1 MFSNNKM
8 KNLKTSATD
17 RRLSL
22 AKASLLAGA
31 KFATRSASSFF
42 ASEGEKERLRKQ
54 ALKEQA
60 EYLVTEIGKLKG
72 SVVKIGQMMALY
84 GEHFLPIEVTQ
95 ALNQLHNQTIAL
107 EWEVIFRQ
115 LRHQL
120 GSKVDDLIID
130 REPLG
135 SASLAQVHRA
145 KRKSDGLEL
154 VLKIQYPNVANAIDS
169 DMALFKDLLKLAR
182 IAPQAREFDQW
193 FEEVRQML
201 HREVDYQ
208 QEAETTKRFYQ
219 RLKHDSRYIVP
230 QIIDEYCTSQVL
242 CMTYE
247 HGIPLNSPQVLD
259 LEQHRRNALGEAS
272 LEIVIREIFEWGEM
286 QTDPNFGN
294 YLVRF
299 AEQEQQPDQII
310 LLDFGAIR
318 QFDQHLLNIAH
329 GLISAGYQ
337 QNLQAMM
344 DAMTG
349 YPYFNSIPP
358 QSKADMATIFLMTT
372 EAVGQPNELSQAYFD
387 EQGRYDWKA
396 SQLYSRIMQKTST
409 SVNSRHFTVP
419 PKEFM
424 FISRKFMGAYTFM
437 TVLQAKTNIRTIVER
452 YLHV

>member
-1 MFSNNKM
+1 M

-84 GEHFLPIEVTQ
+84 GEHFLPAEVTQ
-95 ALNQLHNQTIAL
+95 ALNQLNSQTIAL

-169 DMALFKDLLKLAR
+169 DMTLFKDLLKLAR
-182 IAPQAREFDQW
+182 LAPQTREFDQW

-219 RLKHDSRYIVP
+219 RLKDDPRYIVP

-247 HGIPLNSPQVLD
+247 YGIPLNSPQVLD

-344 DAMTG
+344 NAMTG
-349 YPYFNSIPP
+349 YPYFNLIPP

-372 EAVGQPNELSQAYFD
+372 EAMGQPTEQSQVYFD

-396 SQLYSRIMQKTST
+396 SHLYARIMQKTST

-437 TVLQAKTNIRTIVER
+437 TVLQAKTNIRTIVEC
-452 YLHV
+452 YLHI

>member
-31 KFATRSASSFF
+31 KFATCSASSFF

-60 EYLVTEIGKLKG
+60 EYLVTEMGKLKG

-84 GEHFLPIEVTQ
+84 GEHFLPVEVTQ
-95 ALNQLHNQTIAL
+95 ALNQLNNQTIAL

-120 GSKVDDLIID
+120 GTKVDDLIID

-259 LEQHRRNALGEAS
+259 LAQHRRNALGEAS

-344 DAMTG
+344 NAMTG
-349 YPYFNSIPP
+349 YTYFNSIPQ

-372 EAVGQPNELSQAYFD
+372 EAVGQPTELSQAYFD

-396 SQLYSRIMQKTST
+396 SNLYSRIMQKTST